1 MAEPT
6 NITNN
11 AATIYGADLLYE
23 QNCKCGTTEVL
34 GAGETWTAGDGDNV
48 WRIDILFNGD
58 ISNRPSLIFQSLAA
72 KNISVAD
79 CTKLRSS
86 RYLSG
91 QIIMGDFGT
100 VETVPSPGITVILYK
115 DCKQS

>member
-23 QNCKCGTTEVL
+23 QNCKCGTIEVL
-34 GAGETWTAGDGDNV
+34 TASETWTAGDGDNV
-48 WRIDILFNGD
+48 WRIDVLNNGD
-58 ISNRPSLIFQSLAA
+58 ASARPSIVFQDIIA
-72 KNISVAD
+72 KNISSAD
-79 CTKLRSS
+79 CTKLRACKFSNS
-86 RYLSG
+86 
-91 QIIMGDFGT
+91 QIIMGDFSSVQT
-100 VETVPSPGITVILYK
+100 AATIGITLILYK

>member
-23 QNCKCGTTEVL
+23 QNCKCGTIEVL
-34 GAGETWTAGDGDNV
+34 QAEETWTAGDGDNV
-48 WRIDILFNGD
+48 WRIDVLFNGD
-58 ISNRPSLIFQSLAA
+58 LSARPSPVFQSLTA

-79 CTKLRSS
+79 CTKIRAARFSN
-86 RYLSG
+86 G
-91 QIIMGDFGT
+91 QTIMGDFIQVSTAAT
-100 VETVPSPGITVILYK
+100 VGITVILYK

>member
-23 QNCKCGTTEVL
+23 QNCKCGTIEVL
-34 GAGETWTAGDGDNV
+34 SAGETWEVGDGDRV
-48 WRIDILFNGD
+48 WRIDVLSNGD
-58 ISNRPSLIFQSLAA
+58 STGRPATVFQSLTA
-72 KNISVAD
+72 KNISAAD
-79 CTKLRSS
+79 CTKIRGGRFLN
-86 RYLSG
+86 G
-91 QIIMGDFGT
+91 QTIMGDFSQVSTAAT
-100 VETVPSPGITVILYK
+100 VGITVILYK

>member
-23 QNCKCGTTEVL
+23 QNCKCGTIEVL
-34 GAGETWTAGDGDNV
+34 SAGETWTAGDGDNV

-58 ISNRPSLIFQSLAA
+58 ISNRPALVFQSLVA

-79 CTKLRSS
+79 CTKLRAS
-86 RYLSG
+86 RYVSG
-91 QIIMGDFGT
+91 QTIMGDFTT
-100 VETVPSPGITVILYK
+100 VETVAPSGVTVILYK